1 MLIKTYGEFWNP
13 YLVDW
18 SGGRLDGIAK
28 LKVIRK
34 GVPKKVLHTIDFWDA
49 QGIYVLL
56 NDFKPVY
63 VGQSIKLGK
72 RIGDHLTDRFAGRWD
87 MFSWY
92 SVCNPNIS
100 KKSTSLPGNR
110 MASMNTVIDTLEAL
124 GILIADPALNRKREK
139 LPNAIEFEQKP
150 SSNPKSVRE
159 YLDQILVRLGH

>member
-13 YLVDW
+13 YLTDW
-18 SGGRLDGIAK
+18 EGARLDGRAK
-28 LKVIRK
+28 LKVTRA
-34 GVPKKVLHTIDFWDA
+34 GVTKKVLRTINFWDA
-49 QGIYVLL
+49 KGIYVLL

-72 RIGDHLTDRFAGRWD
+72 RIGDHLSDRFAGRWD

-92 SVCNPNIS
+92 SVCNPNI
-100 KKSTSLPGNR
+100 TSGETSQPENR
-110 MASMNTVIDTLEAL
+110 RLAISTVIDTLEAL

-150 SSNPKSVRE
+150 TSNPKSVRE
-159 YLDQILVRLGH
+159 YLEQILAKL

>member
-18 SGGRLDGIAK
+18 SGKKLEGQAK
-28 LKVIRK
+28 LQVTRK
-34 GVPKKVLHTIDFWDA
+34 GVPKKVLHTINFWDA

-63 VGQSIKLGK
+63 VGQSVQLGK
-72 RIGDHLTDRFAGRWD
+72 RLADHLGDRFAGRWD

-92 SVCNPNIS
+92 SVCNPSITTGGIS
-100 KKSTSLPGNR
+100 NPGNR
-110 MASMNTVIDTLEAL
+110 KLAMSTVIDTLEAL

-139 LPNAIEFEQKP
+139 LPAAIEFDQTP
-150 SSNPKSVRE
+150 TSNPKSVRE
-159 YLDQILVRLGH
+159 YLEQILDKL